1 MEFKALLKT
10 ACLNTAPVLMDI
22 ASAAPEAQEAQGW
35 HTEHSKTLPKTN
47 PSTQAMCIWTQ
58 QLLVQKVMWP
68 DQGASAYAW
77 CRCPWEVAGENPSQS
92 DQTVRSFSCRKYLA
106 MLGARGQSNVQEKAE
121 VGKFLQQ
128 YMCQNL

>member
-22 ASAAPEAQEAQGW
+22 ASAAPEAHEAQGW

-106 MLGARGQSNVQEKAE
+106 ML
-121 VGKFLQQ
+121 
-128 YMCQNL
+128 